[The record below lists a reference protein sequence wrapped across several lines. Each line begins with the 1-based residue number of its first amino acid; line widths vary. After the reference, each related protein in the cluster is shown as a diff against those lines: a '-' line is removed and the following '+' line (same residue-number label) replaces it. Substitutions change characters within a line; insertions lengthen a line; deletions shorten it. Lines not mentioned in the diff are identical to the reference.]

1 MERILT
7 RWLDIP
13 DLRKLEVYRAHGGY
27 EALRKALFDMTP
39 EQMINEV
46 KNSNLRGRGGAA
58 FPTGTKWSFIPKE
71 PKKPVYVCCNADESE
86 PGTFANR
93 YQLEND
99 PHGIIEGILI
109 CCRAVGSHTCF
120 VYLRG
125 EFTVQKRILDA
136 AIAEA
141 RAAGLVGKNIMGS
154 GFDVEI
160 WTHRGAG
167 AYICGEETGLLESLE
182 GKRAYPRNRPPF
194 PAIQG
199 AFMSPTVVNNVE
211 TLSNIPHIINR
222 GADWYKSIGP
232 EKSPGPETVLPLG
245 SRQAA
250 RPL

>member
-27 EALRKALFDMTP
+27 DALKKALFDWTP
-39 EQMINEV
+39 DQIINEV

-71 PKKPVYVCCNADESE
+71 SKKPVYVCCNADEAE

-125 EFTVQKRILDA
+125 EFALQT
-136 AIAEA
+136 
-141 RAAGLVGKNIMGS
+141 
-154 GFDVEI
+154 
-160 WTHRGAG
+160 
-167 AYICGEETGLLESLE
+167 
-182 GKRAYPRNRPPF
+182 
-194 PAIQG
+194 
-199 AFMSPTVVNNVE
+199 
-211 TLSNIPHIINR
+211 
-222 GADWYKSIGP
+222 
-232 EKSPGPETVLPLG
+232 
-245 SRQAA
+245 AA
-250 RPL
+250 R